1 MKIGIIGIG
10 KMGEAMLRGI
20 LKSKKSGDIYI
31 FDIDEQRLENIQK
44 ETHVNAC
51 SVEDVVKNCD
61 IIILAVKPQD
71 FLSLNHRNPTT
82 PDYHPESALPK
93 GLGRISRMPE
103 KDNSYNWRGTLQST
117 SFRTELSFSE
127 HIESNKLFISIM
139 AGIKIDTLKNSL
151 KSNKIIRVMPNIC
164 SLVHESCSA
173 YACSSEVNEEE
184 ENEAQE
190 LLENIGDVVKVE
202 EKLID
207 AVTGLSGSGPAYVAF
222 FIECLANAGIKQ
234 GLDSETANKMALQ
247 TVFGTARLLKQK
259 KILPAELVK
268 MVSSKK
274 GTTEKGMEKI
284 KNSDFEEIL
293 AKAVEKAAQRSRE
306 LGK

>member
-20 LKSKKSGDIYI
+20 LKSKKSEDVFI
-31 FDIDEQRLENIQK
+31 FDIDEQKLRDIQK
-44 ETHVNAC
+44 ETQVNVC
-51 SVEDVVKNCD
+51 SIEDVVKNCD

-71 FLSLNHRNPTT
+71 FLSLN
-82 PDYHPESALPK
+82 
-93 GLGRISRMPE
+93 
-103 KDNSYNWRGTLQST
+103 
-117 SFRTELSFSE
+117 
-127 HIESNKLFISIM
+127 IEGNKLFISIM
-139 AGIKIDTLKNSL
+139 AGIKVSTLKNKL

-173 YACSSEVNEEE
+173 YVCNSEVTEEE
-184 ENEAQE
+184 ENETQE
-190 LLENIGDVVKVE
+190 LLRNIGIVVKVE

-207 AVTGLSGSGPAYVAF
+207 VVTGLSGSGPAYVAF
-222 FIECLANAGIKQ
+222 FIESLANAGIKQ

-247 TVFGTARLLKQK
+247 TVFGTAKLLKQK
-259 KILPAELVK
+259 KILPDELVR

-274 GTTEKGMEKI
+274 GTTEKGMEVLT
-284 KNSDFEEIL
+284 NSEFDEIL